1 MTLETPQSLFD
12 ELAEDY
18 ENMRTEV
25 GWNPFPHIEK
35 AFEHNDLCG
44 LEILDA
50 GCGTGEATR
59 WFAARGAKPYGLDIS
74 PEMCWIAAERS
85 ENIPYLN
92 HDLSEPLPFEDG
104 RFGAVVA
111 LGCLEYLENIEFT
124 LDEFVRVL
132 KCDGLFLGCF
142 ELFGEGCP
150 DGFEPS
156 VVFFDNWMRYR
167 QSEDQIRSMILARF
181 ADAEFTR
188 VPGFILEETHE
199 QTQYLR
205 VIAKNKRQ

>member
-1 MTLETPQSLFD
+1 MILETPQSLFD
-12 ELAEDY
+12 ELAEGY
-18 ENMRTEV
+18 EDMRTELD
-25 GWNPFPHIEK
+25 WNPFPHIEK
-35 AFEHNDLCG
+35 AFEHKDFRD

-59 WFAARGAKPYGLDIS
+59 WFAERGAKPYGLDIS

-92 HDLSEPLPFEDG
+92 HDLSEELPFEAG
-104 RFGAVVA
+104 RFDAVVA
-111 LGCLEYLENIEFT
+111 LGCLEYLEDIEFT

-132 KCDGLFLGCF
+132 KRDGMFLGCF
-142 ELFGEGCP
+142 EIFGEGCP
-150 DGFEPS
+150 NGSEPS

-167 QSEDQIRSMILARF
+167 QSEAQIRSMILARF
-181 ADAEFTR
+181 READFER

-199 QTQYLR
+199 RTQYVR
-205 VIAKNKRQ
+205 VIAKGLK